1 MQHEAPC
8 RRRVSGIP
16 EINPGVENVSP
27 GLPLAGKTH
36 ARPLPRVREN
46 TDMDFLAD
54 LEVRGLVQDSTD
66 RDALRDRINAGP
78 VGVYYG
84 CDPSADSLHV
94 GNLIGLLVLRRFADA
109 GHHAI
114 ALAGGAT
121 GMIGDPGGK
130 SKERNLLDA
139 ETLAHNT
146 TRIAQQLE
154 TISRVPLVNNLGWT
168 GSLTLLD
175 FLRDVGKHASVN
187 QMIARESVK
196 ARLESDNGIS
206 FTEFSY
212 QLLQANDYRH
222 LFTHHGV
229 EIQIGGSDQ
238 WGNLLAGV
246 DLIRKADGAHVHAFT
261 WPLLLRS
268 DGKKFGK
275 SEDGAVWLAADRTS
289 PYQFFQ
295 YWMNVT
301 DADVERF
308 LLQLTLLPAEEC
320 QAVAAAH
327 AQAPNKREGQRRLA
341 RETTTI
347 VHGARATAAAEE
359 ASAILFGESPAGAS
373 AQALSFL
380 AAEVPT
386 SAFVSGGTVAAMLAA
401 TPLASSL
408 SDARRTIA
416 QGAAYVNG
424 AQVPEDRPLSDGD
437 LLHNRWVL
445 LRRGKRTYHLLDAAS
460 RLFSPERSRPTVHGP
475 SPRQSP
481 PQRSG

>member
-1 MQHEAPC
+1 
-8 RRRVSGIP
+8 
-16 EINPGVENVSP
+16 
-27 GLPLAGKTH
+27 
-36 ARPLPRVREN
+36 
-46 TDMDFLAD
+46 MDFLAD
-54 LEVRGLVQDSTD
+54 LEARGLIQDSTD
-66 RDALRDRINAGP
+66 RDALRARITAGP

-84 CDPSADSLHV
+84 CDPSADSLQV

-109 GHHAI
+109 GHDPV

-121 GMIGDPGGK
+121 GMIGDPGGR

-139 ETLAHNT
+139 ATLERNT
-146 TRIAQQLE
+146 QRIAEQLE
-154 TISRVPLVNNLGWT
+154 RIARVSLVNNLDWT

-196 ARLESDNGIS
+196 ARLESEQGIS

-212 QLLQANDYRH
+212 QLLQANDYLH
-222 LFTHHGV
+222 LCRKHGV

-246 DLIRKADGAHVHAFT
+246 DLIRRADGKHVHAFT

-295 YWMNVT
+295 YWMNVA

-308 LLQLTLLPAEEC
+308 LLQLTLLPVDEC
-320 QAVAAAH
+320 HAIAAAH
-327 AQAPNKREGQRRLA
+327 AEAPFRREGQRRLA
-341 RETTTI
+341 REITTI
-347 VHGARATAAAEE
+347 VHGPEATAAAEE
-359 ASAILFGESPAGAS
+359 ASAILFGGSPAGAS
-373 AQALSFL
+373 AQALEFL
-380 AAEVPT
+380 ATEVPT
-386 SAFVSGGTVAAMLAA
+386 SPFTAGVTLAATLAA

-416 QGAAYVNG
+416 QGAASVNG
-424 AQVPEDRPLSDGD
+424 EVVPEDRPLTEAD
-437 LLHNRWVL
+437 LLYDRWLL
-445 LRRGKRTYHLLDAAS
+445 LRKGKRNYHVLEAATS
-460 RLFSPERSRPTVHGP
+460 
-475 SPRQSP
+475 
-481 PQRSG
+481 

>member
-1 MQHEAPC
+1 M
-8 RRRVSGIP
+8 
-16 EINPGVENVSP
+16 N
-27 GLPLAGKTH
+27 L
-36 ARPLPRVREN
+36 
-46 TDMDFLAD
+46 LAD
-54 LEVRGLVQDSTD
+54 LQARGLVQDSTD
-66 RDALRDRINAGP
+66 LDALRDRIDAGP
-78 VGVYYG
+78 VGIYYG
-84 CDPSADSLHV
+84 CDPSADSLQV

-109 GHHAI
+109 GHNAV

-121 GMIGDPGGK
+121 GMIGDPGGR

-139 ETLAHNT
+139 ETLANNT
-146 TRIAQQLE
+146 QRIAKQLE

-168 GSLTLLD
+168 GSLTLLE

-196 ARLESDNGIS
+196 ARLESEHGIS
-206 FTEFSY
+206 YTEFSY
-212 QLLQANDYRH
+212 QLLQANDYLH
-222 LFTHHGV
+222 LYKTRGV
-229 EIQIGGSDQ
+229 EIQVGGSDQ

-246 DLIRKADGAHVHAFT
+246 DLIRKSDGAHVHAFT

-301 DADVERF
+301 DSDVERF

-320 QAVAAAH
+320 RAVAAAH

-341 RETTTI
+341 RELTTI
-347 VHGARATAAAEE
+347 VHGPEATAAAEE
-359 ASAILFGESPAGAS
+359 ASAILFGGSPAGAS
-373 AQALSFL
+373 RQALEFL
-380 AAEVPT
+380 ASEVPT
-386 SAFVSGGTVAAMLAA
+386 TELQLGGTVATILAG

-424 AQVPEDRPLSDGD
+424 EQVPEDRPLSADE

-445 LRRGKRTYHLLDAAS
+445 LRRGKRTYHLLEAAS
-460 RLFSPERSRPTVHGP
+460 ARSLSERTGLPLFLIG
-475 SPRQSP
+475 
-481 PQRSG
+481 

>member
-1 MQHEAPC
+1 
-8 RRRVSGIP
+8 
-16 EINPGVENVSP
+16 
-27 GLPLAGKTH
+27 
-36 ARPLPRVREN
+36 
-46 TDMDFLAD
+46 MDLLAD
-54 LEVRGLVQDSTD
+54 FEARGLVQDSTD
-66 RDALRDRINAGP
+66 RDALRARITAGP

-84 CDPSADSLHV
+84 CDPSADSLQV

-109 GHHAI
+109 GHHAV

-121 GMIGDPGGK
+121 GMVGDPGGR

-146 TRIAQQLE
+146 KRIADQLE
-154 TISRVPLVNNLGWT
+154 RIAKVSLVNNLGWT

-196 ARLESDNGIS
+196 ARLESEHGIS
-206 FTEFSY
+206 FTEFTY
-212 QLLQANDYRH
+212 QLLQANDYLH
-222 LFTHHGV
+222 LSRNHGV

-246 DLIRKADGAHVHAFT
+246 DLIRRADGKHVHAFT

-295 YWMNVT
+295 YWMNVA
-301 DADVERF
+301 DADIERF
-308 LLQLTLLPAEEC
+308 LLQLTLLPVEDCRAI
-320 QAVAAAH
+320 AAAH
-327 AQAPNKREGQRRLA
+327 AQEPFKRSGQRRLA
-341 RETTTI
+341 REITTI
-347 VHGARATAAAEE
+347 VHGPEATTAAEE
-359 ASAILFGESPAGAS
+359 ASAILFGGSPAGAS
-373 AQALSFL
+373 AQALEFL
-380 AAEVPT
+380 ASEVPT
-386 SAFVSGGTVAAMLAA
+386 SPFSAGTTLAATLAA

-416 QGAAYVNG
+416 QGAASVNG
-424 AQVPEDRPLSDGD
+424 SVVTEDRPLTEAD
-437 LLHNRWVL
+437 LLYNRWLL
-445 LRRGKRTYHLLDAAS
+445 LRKGKRNYHLLDAATS
-460 RLFSPERSRPTVHGP
+460 
-475 SPRQSP
+475 
-481 PQRSG
+481 